1 MWYPIF
7 IPSKPRPA
15 YSIQFSFMYRFEL
28 YNPILNLLY
37 LVWNLSLLRILSNQD
52 LLILNTNYW
61 SSN

>member
-1 MWYPIF
+1 MWYPI
-7 IPSKPRPA
+7 IISSKPRPA
-15 YSIQFSFMYRFEL
+15 YSIQFSFIYRFAL